1 MQTFLVTGASGY
13 IASWIV
19 TYLLEQ
25 NHNVHATVRSLQ
37 DSLKTTYLQELLKK
51 YPEKLKLFEADLLDR
66 ESFRKP
72 MVGCDVV
79 LHTASPF
86 FIAKV
91 KDAHRD
97 LIRPALEG
105 TRNVLTMASEFPAIR
120 RIVVTSSVAAVYSD
134 ATDIRATKDGQ
145 FDETIWN
152 TGSDEKHNPY
162 QYSKT
167 LAEKEAWKIATNQ
180 TQWDLITINPG
191 FVMGPSL
198 SKRTDSTSIDTMR
211 SLISGKFRTGVPD
224 LWFGVVDVRD
234 VARAHILAATKPE
247 ASGRYIC
254 VGHSVPLLDMALI
267 LRGKFPGRPI
277 PKSLVPKFMLY
288 LAGPVMG
295 FSWKFIRSNYGIPYR
310 FNTRKS
316 LSLGLQYTPLSDTLS
331 DHAAQLI
338 NDHLI

>member
-1 MQTFLVTGASGY
+1 MHTILVTGASGY

-19 TYLLEQ
+19 SCLLEQ
-25 NHNVHATVRSLQ
+25 DYTVHATIRNLKDSSKTDYLRKLMTAYPGKLQ
-37 DSLKTTYLQELLKK
+37 
-51 YPEKLKLFEADLLDR
+51 LFESDLLDR

-72 MVGCDVV
+72 MEGCDVI

-86 FIAKV
+86 FIANV
-91 KDAHRD
+91 KDARRD
-97 LIRPALEG
+97 LIQPALEG
-105 TRNVLTMASEFPAIR
+105 TRNVLTMASEFPSIR

-134 ATDIRATKDGQ
+134 AIDIRSTKDGH

-167 LAEKEAWKIATNQ
+167 LAEKEAWKIAESQ
-180 TQWDLITINPG
+180 SQWDLVTINPG

-211 SLISGKFRTGVPD
+211 SLINGKFRSGVPD

-234 VARAHILAATKPE
+234 VARAHIMAATHPG
-247 ASGRYIC
+247 AAGRYIC
-254 VGHSVPLLDMALI
+254 VGHSVPILEMARI
-267 LRGKFPGRPI
+267 LREIYPSRPI
-277 PKSLVPKFMLY
+277 PKSVVPKFL
-288 LAGPVMG
+288 LFLVGPLMG
-295 FSWKFIRSNYGIPYR
+295 FSWKFLKKNLGVSYR
-310 FNTRKS
+310 FNTQKS
-316 LSLGLQYTPLSDTLS
+316 LTLGLQYTPLRDTLS

-338 NDHLI
+338 NDRLV